1 MATGLFM
8 HLTFLLLPCVVT
20 ATKFVRGLDGKVFLI
35 EVEENKT
42 RETTKNGKKKERRL
56 LFSRLHFFSCKL
68 QQRRMV

>member
-1 MATGLFM
+1 MGLHIIVMATGLFM
-8 HLTFLLLPCVVT
+8 HLTFLLLPCVVVT

-56 LFSRLHFFSCKL
+56 LFN
-68 QQRRMV
+68 